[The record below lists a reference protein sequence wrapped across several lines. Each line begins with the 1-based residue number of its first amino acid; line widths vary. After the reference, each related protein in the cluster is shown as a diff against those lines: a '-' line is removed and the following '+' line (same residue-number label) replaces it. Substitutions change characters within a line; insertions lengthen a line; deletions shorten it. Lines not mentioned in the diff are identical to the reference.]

1 MKNIVVLILTLAAMG
16 MPSVGFSASRDIDIA
31 LSKGAAHLTFAGYGE
46 LKLDLR
52 PFSGAA
58 AIEKA
63 KILFVNTKDRLSYVV
78 IQLTGPTRLRGGTG
92 YCGAGQE
99 ENLVW
104 MKLSSTQ
111 VLDVR
116 AVLFNSCTF
125 SIEPDNVNTTEDELK
140 LKYVSYSENKNF
152 VLAYDN
158 KVPEKGF
165 AVSSEQLGK

>member
-1 MKNIVVLILTLAAMG
+1 MTKIILLVLTLATIG

-31 LSKGAAHLTFAGYGE
+31 LSNGAAHLTFAGYGE
-46 LKLDLR
+46 LKLDLQ

-63 KILFVNTKDRLSYVV
+63 RILFVNTKDRISYVV
-78 IQLTGPTRLRGGTG
+78 IRLTGPTRLKGGTG

-140 LKYVSYSENKNF
+140 LKYISYSENKNF
-152 VLAYDN
+152 VLSYDN

-165 AVSSEQLGK
+165 AVSSEQFGK